1 MGNHVHVSA
10 LSFLIVA
17 LYIIVF
23 GITWRFLS
31 TKFSDSPVGKA
42 MGVIF

>member
-1 MGNHVHVSA
+1 MDHVHVSA

-23 GITWRFLS
+23 GIVWRFVS
-31 TKFSDSPVGKA
+31 TRYSDTAVGKA
-42 MGVIF
+42 MSVIF